1 METWWGNC
9 LGLAVCPPMI
19 RGAEERKSLFIV
31 MIEDILFSDPPGV
44 ELPVEIS
51 TAIIIEQ

>member
-19 RGAEERKSLFIV
+19 RGAERKSLFIV
-31 MIEDILFSDPPGV
+31 MIEDILFTDQPGV

-51 TAIIIEQ
+51 IAIIIEQ

>member
-19 RGAEERKSLFIV
+19 RGAERKSLFIV